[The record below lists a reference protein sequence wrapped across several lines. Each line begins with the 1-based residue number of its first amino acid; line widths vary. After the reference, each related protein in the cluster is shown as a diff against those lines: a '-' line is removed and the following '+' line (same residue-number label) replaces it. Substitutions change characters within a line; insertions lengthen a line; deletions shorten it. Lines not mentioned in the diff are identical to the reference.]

1 MKKLLIIIICI
12 LIAASFAACSEPQN
26 PPSDIAPNVDS
37 ADARTGA
44 ADDAV
49 PETAAPD
56 TDETAQSD
64 NNKAAASVQK
74 GAEDDNAG
82 GENSENGGGSNIL
95 TVYFSA
101 TGTTKGV
108 AETIAEITEAD
119 IYEIVPEQPYTEED
133 LNYNSDSSRTTE
145 EMNDASARPTIEGEV
160 ENWDKY
166 EIVYLGYPIWWGE
179 APRIMD
185 TFVESYDFGGKT
197 VIPFC
202 TSGSSGIGSSAQNLE
217 ALSDGGEWLEGRR
230 FGGGA
235 SRGEI
240 ADWLDETGAEQTE

>member
-26 PPSDIAPNVDS
+26 PPRDTAPKADS
-37 ADARTGA
+37 ADAQTDA
-44 ADDAV
+44 EDDTA
-49 PETAAPD
+49 PEAAAPD
-56 TDETAQSD
+56 TDETIQSD
-64 NNKAAASVQK
+64 NNEPGVSEATASVQN
-74 GAEDDNAG
+74 GAEDENA
-82 GENSENGGGSNIL
+82 GGGSNIL
-95 TVYFSA
+95 TAYFSA
-101 TGTTKGV
+101 TGATQGV
-108 AETIAEITEAD
+108 AETIAEITGAD

-217 ALSDGGEWLEGRR
+217 ALSDGGEWLAGRR

-240 ADWLDETGAEQTE
+240 AEWLEETVWGQTA